1 VPESLKENVLFKIL
15 GLNVTAEVITMWV
28 IIAVVTLISAIGTRR
43 LKDRPGR
50 LQNALELAVEKLT
63 GFFSGILGKDRARRF
78 LPLFGTLFIFIIVSN
93 YSGLLPGAGAVRGFG
108 APTSSL
114 SVTAGLAIVVFV
126 STHFLGVKCRGLKGY
141 LCHYIKPVFFMLPFL
156 LIEEIVRPLSLSL
169 RLYGNI
175 YGEESVTHQL
185 YELIPIGVPLI
196 MMVLSLLFC
205 TIQAVVFTMLSAIY
219 IDEATG
225 IEE

>member
-1 VPESLKENVLFKIL
+1 MKEEVLFKIL

-28 IIAVVTLISAIGTRR
+28 IIAAVTLLSAVGTRR

-50 LQNALELAVEKLT
+50 LQNALEMAVEKLT
-63 GFFSGILGKDRARRF
+63 DFFAGILGRDRARRY
-78 LPLFGTLFIFIIVSN
+78 LPLLGTMFIFIIVSN
-93 YSGLLPGAGAVRGFG
+93 YSGLLPGAGVLKGFG
-108 APTSSL
+108 PPTSSL
-114 SVTAGLAIVVFV
+114 SVTAGLAIVIFFA
-126 STHFLGVKCRGLKGY
+126 THFLGVRSHGAGGY
-141 LCHYIKPVFFMLPFL
+141 LKHFVKPVFFMLPFL

-169 RLYGNI
+169 RLFGNI

-185 YELIPIGVPLI
+185 YELLPIGVPLV

-219 IDEATG
+219 IEGATG

>member
-1 VPESLKENVLFKIL
+1 MKENVLFKIL

-63 GFFSGILGKDRARRF
+63 DFFSGILGKDRARRF

-93 YSGLLPGAGAVRGFG
+93 YSGLLPGAGVVRGFG

-141 LCHYIKPVFFMLPFL
+141 LRHYIKPVFFMLPFL